1 MPSSFLFFFESH
13 VSGLIVEGDRRVCPL
28 LKSLSRQVSH
38 SLSLSLSPS
47 LSLAVAPFFF
57 SLPCFLSL
65 PSLQVYFSLLPC
77 FFFSLPSCSSS
88 SLGPH
93 ISQPFA
99 NSRDEQIPRPLCL
112 IMDRLLFGHTR
123 ESSLVTEAC
132 LAGSKKAGLWAWAGG
147 RCVGCRLRWPRR
159 CSRGKRGAQCSSH
172 SNGTFAGG
180 AAHHQG
186 VDSSKWRSGARDA
199 FSRASPI
206 HLQFITSSSISPIN
220 HLQSINSNQSTPIN
234 QLQIDISNVSL
245 SHVSTLPCLT

>member
-1 MPSSFLFFFESH
+1 MGGDGTCIGLGIQLEEPEDADDAAAGYRVVRLITNAPAD

-93 ISQPFA
+93 MSQPFA

-112 IMDRLLFGHTR
+112 IMVRLLFGHTR

-132 LAGSKKAGLWAWAGG
+132 LAGSKKAGLWA
-147 RCVGCRLRWPRR
+147 C
-159 CSRGKRGAQCSSH
+159 
-172 SNGTFAGG
+172 
-180 AAHHQG
+180 AA
-186 VDSSKWRSGARDA
+186 V
-199 FSRASPI
+199 
-206 HLQFITSSSISPIN
+206 
-220 HLQSINSNQSTPIN
+220 
-234 QLQIDISNVSL
+234 
-245 SHVSTLPCLT
+245 